1 MSESPKKRKR
11 SSRKVLQD
19 QPTLSTEDYLESFMD
34 KLSMWQLIRGLET
47 SKPSVESGDRD
58 WIQLFAEDIV
68 ERQYVWGIVN

>member
-11 SSRKVLQD
+11 SSRKVQD

-47 SKPSVESGDRD
+47 SRPSVESGDRD

-68 ERQYVWGIVN
+68 ERQYVWSIDN